1 MFKIEGPA
9 FLKIRHAPETIDHL
23 LHQGQQ
29 KELVYFTKSKT
40 MIQGTVRRTLHLN
53 FVDQQAAFIGPE
65 HILTKLTSNLYQPPL
80 QKQISFQQ
88 GQLIYELL

>member
-9 FLKIRHAPETIDHL
+9 FLKIRHAPETVDHL

-29 KELVYFTKSKT
+29 KELVFFTKSKT
-40 MIQGTVRRTLHLN
+40 TSQGTVRRCLQLN

-65 HILTKLTSNLYQPPL
+65 HLLTKLTSNLY
-80 QKQISFQQ
+80 
-88 GQLIYELL
+88 

>member
-40 MIQGTVRRTLHLN
+40 MIQGTVCRTLHLN
-53 FVDQQAAFIGPE
+53 FVDQQAAFLGPE
-65 HILTKLTSNLYQPPL
+65 DILTKLTSNLY
-80 QKQISFQQ
+80 
-88 GQLIYELL
+88 